1 MNHEIKY
8 FTFLMIC
15 ARIIKAVRGIFRFP
29 FYSWNASVAQ
39 WIEQCPPE
47 ACAAVRLRS
56 DAYNRISESALNAIS
71 AALSGIFIFQKG
83 AQKGQTIKSSHS

>member
-56 DAYNRISESALNAIS
+56 DAELKKGCPDIFR
-71 AALSGIFIFQKG
+71 GILFCAYIRLIFRFMM
-83 AQKGQTIKSSHS
+83 

>member
-56 DAYNRISESALNAIS
+56 DAYNLISESALNAVS
-71 AALSGIFIFQKG
+71 AVLSEILFFKKG
-83 AQKGQTIKSSHS
+83 HKRGKL